1 MPEIDIRKW
10 SREDV
15 FIYLLFSPAMVLYIL
30 ADRFPLIYAT
40 PFMYAIPAAAD
51 ALKQKFSFESRL
63 KGVFKTLVFPVFL
76 LIQTALVLVWHDEVF
91 LYKPLVRDL
100 IIHSGFFLLILIPG
114 NFSFRHIRFLFL
126 VLIFSYLAWI
136 DYSDPFALIS
146 LLFSSRPPTEFDM
159 GLFFG
164 LFSIYFLFRK
174 NFFWLFASL
183 IVLIFVSK
191 RVVYLGLVLSALWF
205 LMQQIRTPLIQSIL
219 RQYMLL
225 PIFIAA
231 TLFCFFMIPFLQ
243 LIFGNDATSLNQ
255 IDAFLSGRLNAI
267 LFEIKAISES
277 SLWQKILGH
286 GAGQLDVQLS
296 LHQPVPWAKVFP
308 EPTNPHND
316 YLKILFDFGITGSFA
331 YAISLQSRYTK
342 TQFGFALLVFSW
354 TLFFFENALIHIYFN
369 MISAI
374 LLQAFENEQKNESL
388 VRG

>member
-40 PFMYAIPAAAD
+40 PFLYALAAANE
-51 ALKQKFSFESRL
+51 AFKQKSGMEKQL
-63 KGVFKTLVFPVFL
+63 KAAFIGLLFPVFL
-76 LIQTALVLVWHDEVF
+76 LIQSALSLLWHDDVF
-91 LYKPLVRDL
+91 LIKPLIRDL
-100 IIHSGFFLLILIPG
+100 IIHSGFFIMILIPG
-114 NFSFRHIRFLFL
+114 KFSFRHIRFLFL
-126 VLIFSYLAWI
+126 VLVFSYLAWI
-136 DYSDPFALIS
+136 DYSDPGSIFRN
-146 LLFSSRPPTEFDM
+146 LFSSRPPTEFDM

-164 LFSIYFLFRK
+164 LFPIYFLFRK
-174 NFFWLFASL
+174 NFIWVFASL
-183 IVLIFVSK
+183 VVLIFVSK

-205 LMQQIRTPLIQSIL
+205 LMQQIRTPLIQTML
-219 RQYMLL
+219 RKYMLL
-225 PIFIAA
+225 PVFIAA

-243 LIFGNDATSLNQ
+243 LIFGNDAASLNH

-296 LHQPVPWAKVFP
+296 LHQPVTWAKVFP

-316 YLKILFDFGITGSFA
+316 YLKILFDFGIAGSFA
-331 YAISLQSRYTK
+331 YALSLQSRYTK

-354 TLFFFENALIHIYFN
+354 TLFFFENALIHLYFN

-374 LLQAFENEQKNESL
+374 LLQAFENEQKIEIPARS
-388 VRG
+388 

>member
-1 MPEIDIRKW
+1 
-10 SREDV
+10 
-15 FIYLLFSPAMVLYIL
+15 
-30 ADRFPLIYAT
+30 
-40 PFMYAIPAAAD
+40 
-51 ALKQKFSFESRL
+51 
-63 KGVFKTLVFPVFL
+63 
-76 LIQTALVLVWHDEVF
+76 
-91 LYKPLVRDL
+91 
-100 IIHSGFFLLILIPG
+100 
-114 NFSFRHIRFLFL
+114 
-126 VLIFSYLAWI
+126 
-136 DYSDPFALIS
+136 
-146 LLFSSRPPTEFDM
+146 
-159 GLFFG
+159 
-164 LFSIYFLFRK
+164 
-174 NFFWLFASL
+174 
-183 IVLIFVSK
+183 
-191 RVVYLGLVLSALWF
+191 
-205 LMQQIRTPLIQSIL
+205 
-219 RQYMLL
+219 MLL

-316 YLKILFDFGITGSFA
+316 YLKILFDFGIAGSFA